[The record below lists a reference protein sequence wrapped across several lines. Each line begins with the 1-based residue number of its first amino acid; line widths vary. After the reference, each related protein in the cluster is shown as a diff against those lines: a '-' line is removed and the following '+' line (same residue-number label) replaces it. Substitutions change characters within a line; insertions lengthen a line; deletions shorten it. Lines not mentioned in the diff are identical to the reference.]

1 MLGDGAECGIKM
13 ITDFNSTL
21 TKDET
26 EKQHLLLVVEAHRQ
40 SYPLV
45 RPDVSLSCTSGPEHC
60 A

>member
-1 MLGDGAECGIKM
+1 MLVENLSVLGGGAECGIKM

-26 EKQHLLLVVEAHRQ
+26 EKHHLLLVVEAIIA
-40 SYPLV
+40 
-45 RPDVSLSCTSGPEHC
+45 SLTPEFALTS